1 MSKNTFD
8 KLKSIYKDFQQ
19 AEIEFDKQIE
29 KAEEVVRTLR
39 EEKYKLCSKKNNFWK
54 ELTRQLEPNLSI
66 IMREYFTDI
75 STVDLVNFEKDIL
88 DVVVRIKGGSPGGM
102 HHRLYL
108 NDVTFEDIT
117 EGNFKVKGNNLIRLE
132 AGEKFLKE
140 L

>member
-1 MSKNTFD
+1 MSENTFD
-8 KLKSIYKDFQQ
+8 KLKSIYDDFKKS
-19 AEIEFDKQIE
+19 EIEFDKQIE

-39 EEKYKLCSKKNNFWK
+39 EEKMVQLSKQRSFWK
-54 ELTRQLEPNLSI
+54 ELTRKLEPNLSI
-66 IMREYFTDI
+66 IMREFFTDI
-75 STVDLVNFEKDIL
+75 STVDLVSFGKDVL

-117 EGNFKVKGNNLIRLE
+117 KGNFKVKGNDLIRLD